1 MALKDKVRFANILE
15 KSGSFFADL
24 AFYDLIY
31 IIFLIIEYNVLGKDF
46 SIFLHAILTV
56 TIFIAYTSYLL
67 VKKGATY
74 GQKAFELKA
83 VSSSAKKL
91 TIVQAILRQTFF
103 SAIAFMVFYFLF
115 NAYKCRLF
123 FTGDLFYAT
132 FFTLIFLPILSK
144 NGQSIYELLT
154 KSYEIG
160 KIDFSY
166 ANILGKLTIAIVIF
180 LFLVYMSAIVMFVM
194 AKL

>member
-1 MALKDKVRFANILE
+1 
-15 KSGSFFADL
+15 
-24 AFYDLIY
+24 
-31 IIFLIIEYNVLGKDF
+31 
-46 SIFLHAILTV
+46 
-56 TIFIAYTSYLL
+56 
-67 VKKGATY
+67 
-74 GQKAFELKA
+74 
-83 VSSSAKKL
+83 
-91 TIVQAILRQTFF
+91 
-103 SAIAFMVFYFLF
+103 MVFYFLF

-166 ANILGKLTIAIVIF
+166 ANLIVRLAIAIVVF
-180 LFLVYMSAIVMFVM
+180 LFLTYMAAIVMFM
-194 AKL
+194 LGKL